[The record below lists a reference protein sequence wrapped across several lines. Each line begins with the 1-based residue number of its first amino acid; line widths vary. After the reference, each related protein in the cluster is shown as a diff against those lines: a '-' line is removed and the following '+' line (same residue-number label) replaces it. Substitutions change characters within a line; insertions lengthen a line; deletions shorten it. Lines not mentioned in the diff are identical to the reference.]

1 MKYFI
6 LSCAIFLVL
15 EANEIKQEPR
25 EETSSWLLLDKG
37 LKKDFYINEYLKTN
51 ITKEESLNALSLVD
65 NLTHK
70 MFYNFAE
77 KFKHDET
84 LGVAQCMQME
94 TKELLTSYSD
104 CILNGLSLAES
115 TTLSALE
122 IDSIIEKTSS
132 KYPNFSKKLKTI
144 SSSIPFTKLIILKKD
159 DFYDVY
165 LNVSEPFRE
174 RYFNYRLPKRTFT
187 KIFEDKNK
195 FNEFIQVSLTNP
207 KLTQVHK
214 SLLEI
219 DDSKLSANSSFLLA
233 LNAIRLK
240 NTTIANTYL
249 NNSLNKSPNSYF
261 TDKIKFWQYQV
272 TKNENILEELSLSL
286 NINMYTV
293 YANEFLNKPFD
304 DLNLETFELFDIYLK
319 DYDISRVAL
328 LYSIAK
334 VKSLF
339 DASKISKDFNLGIMQ
354 LDSTFVKS
362 ISNNLAQDFNILDQ
376 LKIETSLSFANIHL
390 NSFQSL
396 ADNIFY
402 RYLAYNGNTLLLN
415 KILNNKDFF
424 KSKVYEPYLV
434 LEFLSN
440 NNKEEIKDILV
451 YYFLYYN
458 KLVEKKEDKI
468 RFLSIFETL
477 ITPVQKLDE

>member
-1 MKYFI
+1 MKY
-6 LSCAIFLVL
+6 LIFLCILFLAL
-15 EANEIKQEPR
+15 EANEIKQKPLKV
-25 EETSSWLLLDKG
+25 TPSWLLLEKG
-37 LKKDFYINEYLKTN
+37 LKKDFYINEYFKTD
-51 ITKEESLNALSLVD
+51 ITKEESFETLSLVD

-70 MFYNFAE
+70 MFYNFA
-77 KFKHDET
+77 KKIRHDET
-84 LGVAQCMQME
+84 LSVAQCMQMQ
-94 TKELLTSYSD
+94 TKELVTSYAD
-104 CILNGLSLAES
+104 CILNGLSLAEA
-115 TTLSALE
+115 TTLSVLE
-122 IDSIIEKTSS
+122 IDSIIEKIKH
-132 KYPNFSKKLKTI
+132 KYQNFSRKLKVI

-165 LNVSEPFRE
+165 LNVSEAFRE
-174 RYFNYRLPKRTFT
+174 RYFNYRLPKRTFA
-187 KIFEDKNK
+187 KIFKDKNK
-195 FNEFIQVSLTNP
+195 FNDFIQISLTNS

-214 SLLEI
+214 SLVNI
-219 DDSKLSANSSFLLA
+219 DDKELSANSSFLLA

-240 NTTIANTYL
+240 EIALASTYL
-249 NNSLNKSPNSYF
+249 NNSLNKSPNSNF

-272 TKNENILEELSLSL
+272 TKNETILEELSISL
-286 NINMYTV
+286 NINMYTI
-293 YANEFLNKPFD
+293 YAKELLNKPFD

-334 VKSLF
+334 VKSSF

-354 LDSTFVKS
+354 LDSAFVKS

-390 NSFQSL
+390 NSFQAL
-396 ADNIFY
+396 VDNVFY

-424 KSKVYEPYLV
+424 ESKVDEPYLV
-434 LEFLSN
+434 LEFLL
-440 NNKEEIKDILV
+440 NNKKEKIKDILV
-451 YYFLYYN
+451 YYFLFYN
-458 KLVEKKEDKI
+458 KLAEKKEDKI

-477 ITPVQKLDE
+477 MKPAQTMDE